1 MTFAAGALVRARG
14 REWVV
19 LPESEPDFLLL
30 RPLGGTDAETA
41 GIHTAVEQVLPA
53 AFPLP
58 DPIDLGDFRSA
69 RLLRDAVRL
78 GFRRS
83 AGPFRS
89 FGRIAVDPRPY
100 QLVPLLMALRLN
112 PVRLLIADDVG
123 IGKTI
128 EAALIA
134 REMLD
139 RGEINRLAVLC
150 PPQLAEQWQ
159 GELRDKFHIDAGL
172 VLPGTAHRLER
183 HCRVG
188 QSLFDLHPFV
198 IVSLD
203 FIKSERRVDEF
214 LRVCPEF
221 VILDEAHTCTAA
233 ETGRSSHQRH
243 RLVKGLA
250 ADPDRHILLVT
261 ATPHSGKADAFQS
274 LLRLLDPDF
283 ASLPEDLA
291 GDGNRKHR
299 ERLAAH
305 FVQRRRADIRHFM
318 GADTRF
324 PERMHA
330 EETYRLSPDYSRLF
344 QKAVAYAKET
354 IADTGERGFRQR
366 IRWWSA
372 IALLRSLASSPAA
385 AAATLRSRASSADT
399 TSAEDADEIG
409 RRAVMDLD
417 VDEATEGSDVAP
429 GADLTEDQTEPSAR
443 RRLLDMARDADN
455 LLGEKD
461 TKLTKAADLVKRLVK
476 DGFRPIVFCRFIPTA
491 EYVADEL
498 RARLGRGVEVASVTG
513 LLPPEDRE
521 ARVLALAN
529 HPKRVLVATD
539 CLSEGVNMQ
548 EHFDAIVHY
557 DLPWNPTRLEQ
568 REGRVDRFG
577 QSRTEVR
584 VVTYYGTDNG
594 IDGKVLDI
602 LLRKHR
608 AIRNALGISVPV
620 PVNTEQFV
628 EAIFEGLLMSEGFRP
643 ESAQLQFEEFMAP
656 KKEDLLAKWDAA
668 SEKEKKSRTLFA
680 QETLK
685 VEEVSRELTAA
696 REAVGLGVD
705 VARFTK
711 AALESN
717 GAAITGDGRCV
728 VDLRQSPRALRDA
741 LGAGDTFIA
750 RFQPPNDEG
759 ELLLTRT
766 HPVVEN
772 LASHVMDTALDPA
785 VKSVARRCGVI
796 RTKAVATRT
805 TLLLLRLRYHILKTA
820 GGKTEPLLAEDC
832 CTLAFTGAPENAIW
846 LAPAAVEQI
855 LMSKPDANVPSDTGA
870 DFVRKVVEG
879 FEHIRPHLEE
889 TARQRGRDL
898 LDAHTR
904 VREAYSKV
912 RWARK
917 RTVQSEVEPHLPVD
931 VLGIYVYLP
940 YL

>member
-1 MTFAAGALVRARG
+1 
-14 REWVV
+14 
-19 LPESEPDFLLL
+19 
-30 RPLGGTDAETA
+30 
-41 GIHTAVEQVLPA
+41 
-53 AFPLP
+53 
-58 DPIDLGDFRSA
+58 
-69 RLLRDAVRL
+69 
-78 GFRRS
+78 
-83 AGPFRS
+83 
-89 FGRIAVDPRPY
+89 
-100 QLVPLLMALRLN
+100 MALRLN
-112 PVRLLIADDVG
+112 PIRLLVADDVG

-159 GELRDKFHIDAGL
+159 SELRDKFHIDAEL

-221 VILDEAHTCTAA
+221 VILDEAHACTAA
-233 ETGRSSHQRH
+233 DTSRSGHQRH

-250 ADPDRHILLVT
+250 ANPDRHILLVT
-261 ATPHSGKADAFQS
+261 ATPHSGKEDAFRS
-274 LLRLLDPDF
+274 LLGLLDPDF
-283 ASLPEDLA
+283 INLPENLA
-291 GDGNRKHR
+291 GEVNRKHR

-305 FVQRRRADIRHFM
+305 MVQRRRKDIRRFM
-318 GADTRF
+318 DADTPF

-330 EETYRLSPDYSRLF
+330 EETYRLSPDYTRLL
-344 QKAVAYAKET
+344 QKAVDYAKET

-372 IALLRSLASSPAA
+372 IALLRSIASSPAA

-399 TSAEDADEIG
+399 SSVEDADEVG

-417 VDEATEGSDVAP
+417 VDESTEGSDVAP
-429 GADLTEDQTEPSAR
+429 GADLTEELTGGAAR
-443 RRLLDMARDADN
+443 RRLLDMARDAEK
-455 LLGEKD
+455 LHGEKD
-461 TKLTKAADLVKRLVK
+461 TKLTKAVDLVKRLVN

-491 EYVADEL
+491 EYLAEEL
-498 RARLGRGVEVASVTG
+498 RSRMGRGIEIASVTG

-521 ARVLALAN
+521 ARVAALGN

-539 CLSEGVNMQ
+539 CLSEGVNLQ

-577 QSRTEVR
+577 QSRPEVR
-584 VVTYYGTDNG
+584 VVTYYGIDNG

-643 ESAQLQFEEFMAP
+643 AAAQLEFDQFMAP

-668 SEKEKKSRTLFA
+668 SEKENKSRTLFA

-685 VEEVSRELTAA
+685 VEDVSRELAAA

-705 VARFTK
+705 VASFTR
-711 AALESN
+711 AALESH
-717 GAAITGDGRCV
+717 GAAITGDGRFTA
-728 VDLRQSPRALRDA
+728 DLRNTPRALRDM
-741 LGAGDTFIA
+741 LGAGDSFSA
-750 RFQPPNDEG
+750 RFEPPISGG

-766 HPVVEN
+766 HPLVEG
-772 LASHVMDTALDPA
+772 LSSHVMDTALDPT
-785 VKSVARRCGVI
+785 VKSIARRCGVI

-805 TLLLLRLRYHILKTA
+805 TLLLLRLRYHIIKTA
-820 GGKTEPLLAEDC
+820 SGKTEPLLAEDC
-832 CTLAFTGAPENAIW
+832 CTLGFTGAPESAVWIP
-846 LAPAAVEQI
+846 AAAVEQI
-855 LMSKPDANVPSDTGA
+855 LLSKPDANVPADMGA

-879 FEHIRPHLEE
+879 FEHIRPQLEE

-898 LDAHTR
+898 LDAHMR
-904 VREAYSKV
+904 VRESYGGE
-912 RWARK
+912 RWKRK
-917 RTVQSEVEPHLPVD
+917 KPAKCEVEPHLPVD
-931 VLGIYVYLP
+931 VLGVYVYLP
-940 YL
+940 AS

>member
-1 MTFAAGALVRARG
+1 VTFATGSLVRARG

-19 LPESEPDFLLL
+19 LPESEEDFLLL

-41 GIHTAVEQVLPA
+41 GVHTAVETVTPA

-58 DPIDLGDFRSA
+58 DPGDLGDYRSA

-89 FGRIAVDPRPY
+89 FGRLAVEPRPY

-159 GELRDKFHIDAGL
+159 GELRDKFHIDAEL
-172 VLPGTAHRLER
+172 VLASTAHRLER
-183 HCRVG
+183 TCRVG

-203 FIKSERRVDEF
+203 FIKTERRVDEF
-214 LRVCPEF
+214 LRACPEF
-221 VILDEAHTCTAA
+221 VILDEAHASAAA
-233 ETGRSSHQRH
+233 EGTRYRQQRH
-243 RLVKGLA
+243 RLVRGLA
-250 ADPDRHILLVT
+250 NNPDRHILLVT
-261 ATPHSGKADAFQS
+261 ATPHSGKEDAFRS
-274 LLRLLDPDF
+274 LLTLLDTEF

-291 GDGNRKHR
+291 GEANRKHR

-318 GADTRF
+318 DADTPF
-324 PERMHA
+324 PERLLA
-330 EETYRLSPDYSRLF
+330 EETYRLNPEYARLF
-344 QKAVAYAKET
+344 EKAVAYAKET
-354 IADTGERGFRQR
+354 IVAPGEQGPRQR
-366 IRWWSA
+366 VRWWSA

-385 AAATLRSRASSADT
+385 AAATLRSRASTADAT
-399 TSAEDADEIG
+399 TTEDADELG
-409 RRAVMDLD
+409 RRSVMDMVTD
-417 VDEATEGSDVAP
+417 DSTEGADVAP
-429 GADLTEDQTEPSAR
+429 GTDIEGEGDTSGR
-443 RRLLDMARDADN
+443 RKLLEMARDADR
-455 LLGEKD
+455 LYGDKD
-461 TKLTKAADLVKRLVK
+461 PKLTKAAEIVKRLVG

-491 EYVADEL
+491 EYLAAEL
-498 RARLGRGVEVASVTG
+498 RSRLGRGVEVASVTG
-513 LLPPEDRE
+513 LLPSGERE
-521 ARVLALAN
+521 SRVLSLAD
-529 HPKRVLVATD
+529 HPKRVLVCTD
-539 CLSEGVNMQ
+539 CLSEGVNLQ

-577 QSRTEVR
+577 QIRPEVR
-584 VVTYYGTDNG
+584 VVTYYGIDNG

-620 PVNTEQFV
+620 PVNNEQFV
-628 EAIFEGLLMSEGFRP
+628 EAIFEGLLMKERFDP
-643 ESAQLQFEEFMAP
+643 AQAQLQFDQFMAP
-656 KKEDLLAKWDAA
+656 KKEDLLKKWDAA
-668 SEKEKKSRTLFA
+668 SEKEKRSRTLFA

-685 VEEVSRELTAA
+685 VDEVSRELASA

-705 VARFTK
+705 VARF
-711 AALESN
+711 ARMALESH
-717 GAAITGDGRCV
+717 GATLSGDRKVKVG
-728 VDLRQSPRALRDA
+728 LSETPRALRDL
-741 LGAGDTFIA
+741 LGTGDSFVA
-750 RFQPPNDEG
+750 RFEPPAEEG
-759 ELLLTRT
+759 QLLLTRT
-766 HPVVEN
+766 HPVVES

-785 VKSVARRCGVI
+785 VKSIARRCGVI
-796 RTKAVATRT
+796 RTRSVSTRT
-805 TLLLLRLRYHILKTA
+805 TVLLLRLRYHILKTGTA
-820 GGKTEPLLAEDC
+820 GATPLLAEDC
-832 CTLAFTGAPENAIW
+832 CTVGFTGAPESANWIQAE
-846 LAPAAVEQI
+846 AVEQI
-855 LMSKPDANVPSDTGA
+855 LLSSPDANVPADSGS
-870 DFVRKVVEG
+870 DFVRKVVDG
-879 FEHIRPHLEE
+879 FEHLRPHLEE
-889 TARQRGRDL
+889 TARQRGREL

-904 VREAYSKV
+904 VREAYGKV

-917 RTVQSEVEPHLPVD
+917 KSVQCEVEPHLPVD

-940 YL
+940 L